1 MRAVAIA
8 AVVVLAL
15 TTTACESRPRSTA
28 TGGASTKRAPAT
40 PPGESDSNASPT
52 GSRRLLVLGPEGV
65 GPLRLGMTLREI
77 EATDAASVS
86 LAGSAVGDS
95 EEGWRPGC
103 GPITYDTNFL
113 GGTPGDLNGIMSARN
128 GIEKL
133 NATSRMV
140 TPQGI
145 RLGSSLDEVRT
156 ALHRPEV
163 IDGDSVVVE
172 ASHDAVYRIQLNDVV
187 TEISLQRRR
196 VTCQI

>member
-1 MRAVAIA
+1 
-8 AVVVLAL
+8 
-15 TTTACESRPRSTA
+15 
-28 TGGASTKRAPAT
+28 
-40 PPGESDSNASPT
+40 
-52 GSRRLLVLGPEGV
+52 
-65 GPLRLGMTLREI
+65 MTLREI

-145 RLGSSLDEVRT
+145 RLGSSLDELRT
-156 ALHRPEV
+156 ALHRPEA

-172 ASHDAVYRIQLNDVV
+172 ASHDAVYRIQLNGVV